1 MKRLLP
7 VLVLIAVA
15 ISGCT
20 EKGPDTAVKS
30 IDELKNLSVS
40 SAENLTS
47 FSVKS
52 SMTQV
57 LKLHSGANATEGNI
71 TTVTESAETTAS
83 VNLTTLQAHAEG
95 STKNEA
101 ESGGKVLSSISTKA
115 DVYQMGNVTLV
126 NDESGNWTRLE
137 DPRSADE
144 VWGQDKNNQIKTMA
158 ETLHLAETED
168 LGSEAVDGEDA
179 YKISIVAGS
188 DEFLNLYNSAFT
200 VAAKITQYPMYL
212 PSINKTELN
221 ETAKMEKTI
230 WISKKS
236 GLPVRYKSLMSFT
249 MTPEII
255 GALNTE
261 TRQMVMLNQSVRL
274 GKIEVSI
281 ESTDDYLGFDAPLE
295 IMPPAE
301 ALSAPAFS
309 PAQVQSD

>member
-83 VNLTTLQAHAEG
+83 VNLTALQAHAEG

-101 ESGGKVLSSISTKA
+101 ESGGKVMSSISTKA

-158 ETLHLAETED
+158 ETLHLAKTED

-236 GLPVRYKSLMSFT
+236 GLPVRYTSLMSFT

-255 GALNTE
+255 GALNPE

-274 GKIEVSI
+274 GRIEVSI
-281 ESTDDYLGFDAPLE
+281 ESTDDYFGFDAPAE